1 MDRQIL
7 SEDNASFAYKG
18 KAVDIKHVGRELG
31 VRYVLEGTLQALKT
45 HRREVVVQAGLLEFV
60 PRGRDLLALDV
71 GAGSGRDAA
80 WLASLGYE
88 VVAAEPAAG
97 MRREASK
104 RRLRLRQDQ
113 QVPEWAG
120 LRSIG

>member
-45 HRREVVVQAGLLEFV
+45 HRREVVPKADVQ
-60 PRGRDLLALDV
+60 P
-71 GAGSGRDAA
+71 SQ
-80 WLASLGYE
+80 S
-88 VVAAEPAAG
+88 P
-97 MRREASK
+97 
-104 RRLRLRQDQ
+104 
-113 QVPEWAG
+113 
-120 LRSIG
+120 

>member
-45 HRREVVVQAGLLEFV
+45 HRREVVAQA
-60 PRGRDLLALDV
+60 DV
-71 GAGSGRDAA
+71 RHHDQIRC
-80 WLASLGYE
+80 
-88 VVAAEPAAG
+88 EPPQLSV
-97 MRREASK
+97 E
-104 RRLRLRQDQ
+104 Q
-113 QVPEWAG
+113 QRA
-120 LRSIG
+120 

>member
-45 HRREVVVQAGLLEFV
+45 HRREVVAQANVQ
-60 PRGRDLLALDV
+60 RHRSHHDQ
-71 GAGSGRDAA
+71 
-80 WLASLGYE
+80 
-88 VVAAEPAAG
+88 
-97 MRREASK
+97 MRRENRSRQPSSS
-104 RRLRLRQDQ
+104 RRKGPQFLK
-113 QVPEWAG
+113 
-120 LRSIG
+120 SILGIFADFRPQRGPHFGGRAVHRFPV